1 MMEEDNFKK
10 SHVDFKKL
18 ESYGFLKEEKEYKYT
33 RNFFNDKFRAVIT
46 IDDKGIIK
54 GKVIDLQMME
64 EYTNIRVKSL
74 KGEFVSRVREEYI
87 NILKDIQDNCF
98 IKEYFRGRQ
107 ANEVVRYVHDK
118 YGVDIAFLW
127 DNLPDCGVFKNK
139 VNDKWFGIIM
149 SINKNKLDKEDKE
162 VEIINVKINKLDK
175 LKLLSIKGIYLAY
188 HMNKDSWITITLD
201 DTINDKEIFK
211 LIDDS
216 YNLINKKEEWIVP
229 ANQKYYDVLNA
240 FLNTQEITWKQS
252 SDIKVND
259 IVYLYVA
266 APYSSILYKCV
277 AEDVNIPYQY
287 EDKNL
292 KINKVMKLKL
302 IERYK
307 EGEISFA
314 KLNDLGIKAIRG
326 PRKIDKSISDKFLK

>member
-1 MMEEDNFKK
+1 M
-10 SHVDFKKL
+10 
-18 ESYGFLKEEKEYKYT
+18 
-33 RNFFNDKFRAVIT
+33 
-46 IDDKGIIK
+46 
-54 GKVIDLQMME
+54 
-64 EYTNIRVKSL
+64 
-74 KGEFVSRVREEYI
+74 
-87 NILKDIQDNCF
+87 
-98 IKEYFRGRQ
+98 
-107 ANEVVRYVHDK
+107 
-118 YGVDIAFLW
+118 
-127 DNLPDCGVFKNK
+127 
-139 VNDKWFGIIM
+139 
-149 SINKNKLDKEDKE
+149 DKEDKE

-201 DTINDKEIFK
+201 DTLDDKEIFK

-229 ANQKYYDVLNA
+229 ANQRYYDVLNA

>member
-33 RNFFNDKFRAVIT
+33 RNFFNDKFRAIIT
-46 IDDKGIIK
+46 IDDKGSIK

-127 DNLPDCGVFKNK
+127 
-139 VNDKWFGIIM
+139 
-149 SINKNKLDKEDKE
+149 
-162 VEIINVKINKLDK
+162 
-175 LKLLSIKGIYLAY
+175 Y
-188 HMNKDSWITITLD
+188 
-201 DTINDKEIFK
+201 
-211 LIDDS
+211 
-216 YNLINKKEEWIVP
+216 
-229 ANQKYYDVLNA
+229 
-240 FLNTQEITWKQS
+240 
-252 SDIKVND
+252 
-259 IVYLYVA
+259 
-266 APYSSILYKCV
+266 
-277 AEDVNIPYQY
+277 
-287 EDKNL
+287 
-292 KINKVMKLKL
+292 
-302 IERYK
+302 
-307 EGEISFA
+307 
-314 KLNDLGIKAIRG
+314 
-326 PRKIDKSISDKFLK
+326 